1 MQEIIAQAEGALKE
15 ALHSAGI
22 ANPQVSFGYT
32 DLAHGDVASNAALV
46 YAKPLGIS
54 PRQFAEQLLSVM
66 PEVPGVSSCTVAG
79 AGFINATFTPEAI
92 HHASDLALQKG
103 EAWGEGNAYANQ
115 SIMVEYTQ
123 PNPFKPFHIGH
134 LMSNTI
140 GESLVRLFESQGA
153 RVIRANYQGDVG
165 PHVAKALWGI
175 RALSSDPADVHAL
188 GKAYAHGAKAYEGD
202 ERAKQEMDAI
212 NIAIYEKSD
221 SALNELYTIGR
232 ETSLKHFNEL
242 YDLLGS
248 TFDRFY
254 FESET
259 APLGKQIVE
268 EHPELFP
275 ESDGARIFKGEDY
288 GLHTRVFVTARGV
301 PTYEAK
307 ELGLEYL
314 KEREYPEC
322 DELVVTTA
330 IEQKGYFEVV
340 KQAITLLNPTLG
352 KKLTHIAHGMLR
364 LPSGK
369 MSSRTGDVITG
380 ESLLSDLIK
389 EAQVRAKESR
399 ADDPG
404 RLAKEVAVAAIK
416 FQILR
421 QSAGKDIVFERE
433 KALSMEGDSG
443 PYVQYA
449 SARAASILE
458 KSQSRPTIFMDAPA
472 HELERMALRF
482 PSVVAEAARV
492 RAPHTIATFLI
503 DLSSRFSSWYAR
515 EQIIG
520 SADEAHKLAIVA
532 LVQHTLKNGLHLLG
546 IAAPEKM

>member
-1 MQEIIAQAEGALKE
+1 V
-15 ALHSAGI
+15 SA
-22 ANPQVSFGYT
+22 F
-32 DLAHGDVASNAALV
+32 
-46 YAKPLGIS
+46 
-54 PRQFAEQLLSVM
+54 
-66 PEVPGVSSCTVAG
+66 TVAG
-79 AGFINATFTPEAI
+79 AGFINATFTPETV
-92 HHASDLALQKG
+92 HGASELVLQEG
-103 EAWGEGNAYANQ
+103 DTWGEGSAYANQ

-165 PHVAKALWGI
+165 PHVAKAIWGI
-175 RALSSDPADVHAL
+175 RALSSDPTDVHAL

-202 ERAKQEMDAI
+202 ERAKQEIDAI

-221 SALNELYTIGR
+221 AALNDLYAIGR

-242 YDLLGS
+242 YNVLGS
-248 TFDRFY
+248 SFDRFY

-259 APLGKQIVE
+259 APLGKHLVE

-275 ESDGARIFKGEDY
+275 ESDGAKIFKGEEY
-288 GLHTRVFVTARGV
+288 GLHTRVFITARGV

-307 ELGLEYL
+307 ELGLEHL
-314 KEREYPEC
+314 KEKEYPEC

-330 IEQKGYFEVV
+330 VEQKGYFEVV
-340 KQAITLLNPTLG
+340 KQAITLLNPALG

-380 ESLLSDLIK
+380 EPLLEALID
-389 EAQVRAKESR
+389 EAKVRAKESR
-399 ADDPG
+399 AENPNI
-404 RLAKEVAVAAIK
+404 LAEQVAVAAIK

-421 QSAGKDIVFERE
+421 QAAGKDIIFERE

-449 SARAASILE
+449 CARATSLLE
-458 KSQSRPTIFMDAPA
+458 KATATPHFDHVAPA
-472 HELERMALRF
+472 HELERIALRF
-482 PSVVAEAARV
+482 PSVVEEAARM
-492 RAPHTIATFLI
+492 RAPHVIATFLI
-503 DLSSRFSSWYAR
+503 DMASRFGSWYAR
-515 EQIIG
+515 EQIVG
-520 SADEAHKLAIVA
+520 SADEAHKLAIVS
-532 LVQHTLKNGLHLLG
+532 VVHHTLKNGLHLLG